1 MSVDLRRL
9 TREFLLNEGK
19 KKKKPSVRAYAE
31 NVIDILTKIKASSQA
46 EQRKIDM
53 AKEHLKDIK
62 SLTRR
67 LEIKIESLEKQLEE
81 LKKDV

>member
-9 TREFLLNEGK
+9 TRQFLLNEG

>member
-1 MSVDLRRL
+1 MSVDLRKL
-9 TREFLLNEGK
+9 TREFLLNEG

>member
-1 MSVDLRRL
+1 MSVDLRKL
-9 TREFLLNEGK
+9 TREFLLNEG

-31 NVIDILTKIKASSQA
+31 NVIDILTKIKVSSQV

>member
-1 MSVDLRRL
+1 
-9 TREFLLNEGK
+9 
-19 KKKKPSVRAYAE
+19 
-31 NVIDILTKIKASSQA
+31 
-46 EQRKIDM
+46 M

>member
-9 TREFLLNEGK
+9 TREFLLSEG

>member
-9 TREFLLNEGK
+9 TREFLLNEG

>member
-9 TREFLLNEGK
+9 TREFLLNEG

-46 EQRKIDM
+46 EQRKIEM

-67 LEIKIESLEKQLEE
+67 LEIKIESLERQLEE

>member
-9 TREFLLNEGK
+9 TREFLINEGK
-19 KKKKPSVRAYAE
+19 KSKPSIKAYVE
-31 NVIDILTKIKASSQA
+31 SVVHSLSGIKASSKA
-46 EQRKIDM
+46 DQRKIDV
-53 AKEHLKDIK
+53 AKENLKEIK

-67 LEIKIESLEKQLEE
+67 LEIKIESLENQLEE

>member
-9 TREFLLNEGK
+9 TREFLLNEG

-67 LEIKIESLEKQLEE
+67 LEIKIESLERQLEE

>member
-19 KKKKPSVRAYAE
+19 KEKPSVRAYAE

>member
-19 KKKKPSVRAYAE
+19 KAKPSVKAYVE
-31 NVIDILTKIKASSQA
+31 SVMNSLNSIKVSSKIDK
-46 EQRKIDM
+46 RKIDV
-53 AKEHLKDIK
+53 AKENLKEIK

-81 LKKDV
+81 LKKDD

>member
-9 TREFLLNEGK
+9 TRDFLLNEG

>member
-1 MSVDLRRL
+1 
-9 TREFLLNEGK
+9 
-19 KKKKPSVRAYAE
+19 
-31 NVIDILTKIKASSQA
+31 
-46 EQRKIDM
+46 M

-81 LKKDV
+81 KQFVIERYTKNELRIASY

>member
-9 TREFLLNEGK
+9 TRDFLLNEG

-67 LEIKIESLEKQLEE
+67 LEIKIESLERQLEE

>member
-1 MSVDLRRL
+1 MSVDLRKL

-19 KKKKPSVRAYAE
+19 KRKPSVRAYAE

>member
-1 MSVDLRRL
+1 MWDDP
-9 TREFLLNEGK
+9 TKYFNTEYMKKGK
-19 KKKKPSVRAYAE
+19 T

-67 LEIKIESLEKQLEE
+67 LEIKIESLERQLEE

>member
-9 TREFLLNEGK
+9 TRDFLLNEG

-31 NVIDILTKIKASSQA
+31 NVIEILTKIKPSSQA
-46 EQRKIDM
+46 DQRKIDM

>member
-1 MSVDLRRL
+1 MSIDLRRL

-19 KKKKPSVRAYAE
+19 KKKPSVRAYAE
-31 NVIDILTKIKASSQA
+31 NVIDILSKIKASSQA
-46 EQRKIDM
+46 EQRKIEM

-67 LEIKIESLEKQLEE
+67 LEIKIERLEKQLEE

>member
-1 MSVDLRRL
+1 MSVDLRKL
-9 TREFLLNEGK
+9 TRDFLLNEG

-31 NVIDILTKIKASSQA
+31 NVIEILTKIKASSQA

>member
-9 TREFLLNEGK
+9 TREFLLNEGN
-19 KKKKPSVRAYAE
+19 KKKPSVRAYAE

-46 EQRKIDM
+46 EQRKIEM

>member
-9 TREFLLNEGK
+9 TRDFLFNEG

-31 NVIDILTKIKASSQA
+31 NVIDILSKIKASSQA
-46 EQRKIDM
+46 EQRKIEM

>member
-19 KKKKPSVRAYAE
+19 KRKPSVRAYAE

>member
-19 KKKKPSVRAYAE
+19 KEKPSVRAYAE
-31 NVIDILTKIKASSQA
+31 NVIDILNKIKVSTKIEK
-46 EQRKIDM
+46 RKIDM

-67 LEIKIESLEKQLEE
+67 LEIKIESLEKQLAE

>member
-9 TREFLLNEGK
+9 TREFLLNEG

-46 EQRKIDM
+46 EQRKIEM